1 MTREINIQKLRILLA
16 YAVLGA
22 VLVLQWH
29 FVVSGIM
36 ALPLMNSVI
45 IAVFIFGNILIWRS
59 LASLRHEITAM
70 ALIAEAYGDTH
81 AGPVTDAMMAA
92 RRQRC
97 LRPGVLLKHPKI
109 LGSAFDILM
118 DEFWRGR
125 SLRFRLETVQML
137 MATVDHKMAR
147 ERGLIGYVSGLAIF
161 LGLIGTFIGLMEMVA
176 SVGGIIGSLA
186 GANASA
192 DSIQR
197 LITALQA
204 PLTGMAQGF
213 SASLFGLFASLA
225 LGIIGRFSAAASYS
239 VKEQFESWLTGVSQL
254 EQVRQSD
261 HSATAQDSALGQAI
275 PALTT
280 VSPSYEAAHQALTRA
295 AEAQAAQARQFEILA
310 ERFEA
315 VAINHSALNEI
326 MRRTDHLADEMMR
339 LRDNVAHDQQ
349 SLRLYTEDAFAALRH
364 AVGQAQA
371 HHGALESQ
379 MEALRASFDARFEA
393 SERRAHDYLAAQR
406 AQADALTTHLT
417 DAERARDVFHADM
430 VARQADVVA
439 NLRRMEAQL
448 ASAPDPSLV
457 TSSIRGALL
466 DGFHVL
472 AQKLEQALHAHG
484 VASQQVNRNEE
495 TERLAADMRQLTQSL
510 EASLTRGLGDL
521 ATSFHQALTLYADLM
536 RQTQAHPSVERPAQR
551 DVG

>member
-1 MTREINIQKLRILLA
+1 MTREINIQKMKILLA
-16 YAVLGA
+16 YAVLAA
-22 VLVLQWH
+22 VVVLQWH

-45 IAVFIFGNILIWRS
+45 IAVFVFGNILVWRS
-59 LASLRHEITAM
+59 LLSLRHEITAM

-97 LRPGVLLKHPKI
+97 SQPGQLLKHPKI

-225 LGIIGRFSAAASYS
+225 LGIIGRFAAAASYS
-239 VKEQFESWLTGVSQL
+239 VKEQFESWLTSVSQL
-254 EQVRQSD
+254 EQVRQHD
-261 HSATAQDSALGQAI
+261 HVSPTQESALGLAMS
-275 PALTT
+275 PLAAA
-280 VSPSYEAAHQALTRA
+280 SPSYEAAHQALARA
-295 AEAQAAQARQFEILA
+295 AEAQSAQARQFEILA

-326 MRRTDHLADEMMR
+326 MRRTDVLAHEMNG
-339 LRDNVAHDQQ
+339 LRDDLTHDHQ
-349 SLRLYTEDAFAALRH
+349 SLRHYTEDAFSALQQS
-364 AVGQAQA
+364 VGQTQAQT
-371 HHGALESQ
+371 GALDSQ
-379 MEALRASFDARFEA
+379 IEALRASFDARFEA
-393 SERRAHDYLAAQR
+393 SERRAQDNLTAQR
-406 AQADALTTHLT
+406 AQADQLSAHIAAANQAQ
-417 DAERARDVFHADM
+417 DSFAADM
-430 VARQADVVA
+430 MARQADVVA
-439 NLRRMEAQL
+439 GLRRMEAQL
-448 ASAPDPSLV
+448 ASAPDPRLV
-457 TSSIRGALL
+457 ASSIRGAVL
-466 DGFHVL
+466 DGFETL
-472 AQKLEQALHAHG
+472 GRKLEQATQANLL
-484 VASQQVNRNEE
+484 ASQQTNRNEE
-495 TERLAADMRQLTQSL
+495 TERVNAEMRQIVQSL
-510 EASLTRGLGDL
+510 ETSLTRGLGEV
-521 ATSFHQALTLYADLM
+521 ATSFHQALSLYADLM
-536 RQTQAHPSVERPAQR
+536 RKAQAAPSAERPAQR